1 MHIYI
6 IYIYIYMYNIYT
18 YILYIYI
25 YTLILFKMV
34 GRRVKRPPTCFS
46 PELAPKTF

>member
-1 MHIYI
+1 
-6 IYIYIYMYNIYT
+6 MYNIYT

-25 YTLILFKMV
+25 YIHIYVYTLILFKMV
-34 GRRVKRPPTCFS
+34 GKGVKRPPTCFS